1 MAFIDWDDTYSV
13 NFAQID
19 QQHQR
24 LFDMI
29 NQLHVATT
37 RQRTQST
44 VTGDAQ
50 ERETIA
56 SVVRE
61 LATMADVLD
70 ELLSYVYYHF
80 SAEENLMLARSYPDY
95 AAHKSAHTRFN
106 ERVLTFKQDFDE
118 GGALCSSEIVE
129 FLRDWLTNHILI
141 VDKKLGRFLNEE
153 NRN

>member
-1 MAFIDWDDTYSV
+1 MAFIEWDDTYSV

-37 RQRTQST
+37 RQRAQGT
-44 VTGDAQ
+44 VTGDGQ
-50 ERETIA
+50 EQETIA

-95 AAHKSAHTRFN
+95 AVHKSAHTRFS
-106 ERVLTFKQDFDE
+106 ERVQTFKQDFDE
-118 GGALCSSEIVE
+118 GGAVSSGEIVE
-129 FLRDWLTNHILI
+129 FLKDWLTNHILI
-141 VDKKLGRFLNEE
+141 VDKKLGRFLSEKD
-153 NRN
+153 RS